1 MAVQDGF
8 GKVSGSESLVFAY
21 DLKDTTNS
29 FKGQPATNIWTSGN
43 PNAHGGVAQTIQ
55 TNYFLG
61 KVIDSGVVYRN
72 YVTNPAQSDTSTY
85 FNNAGLNMGSMSF
98 NNLNPATRYIQ
109 ISFDYYGVTPYRRF
123 CCSGTGLN
131 GYLGVTSTDST
142 TDTYGWDTTYS
153 PGSGD
158 DWNNDASR
166 MGYWQKISL
175 IVALRGDKNPSN
187 IWALYIYM
195 DAATQGDG
203 YFANMI
209 FTEHATYPSGPIRWT
224 SGTRSNTQGLLDLT
238 GNNSI
243 DLSNVSFDSNAK
255 MVFDGTNDYI
265 GFGDVSGNIGGK
277 SQATMELIL
286 KINAL
291 KSNDLQEVFGFR
303 NNSNFDFYMII
314 LPSENSGLTEFRV
327 RNSSGTYYDLNPNIN
342 SYIGNYIHIMFS
354 VGPGGRKVYF
364 NGSLVGS
371 SPTWT
376 GSFGATSPF
385 SVGNY
390 LAGMIWSVLGEIPV
404 AKLYDRELSTTEITN
419 NYLKYKRQY
428 GLT

>member
-21 DLKDTTNS
+21 DLKDTINS
-29 FKGQPATNIWTSGN
+29 YSGEPTTNICNNADFSTAISGTAGGTFGGWTFGSW
-43 PNAHGGVAQTIQ
+43 
-55 TNYFLG
+55 
-61 KVIDSGVVYRN
+61 
-72 YVTNPAQSDTSTY
+72 DTSNSHET
-85 FNNAGLNMGSMSF
+85 
-98 NNLNPATRYIQ
+98 
-109 ISFDYYGVTPYRRF
+109 V
-123 CCSGTGLN
+123 
-131 GYLGVTSTDST
+131 
-142 TDTYGWDTTYS
+142 TDTYNGQSINALKITLGNYPAHFFSSNWGTETIPGRTYTWTNLLKGTPGQVVQMYSHWGNLLTVTLTGEWQEFSTTFVRGATLGLYMYYNPIHS
-153 PGSGD
+153 AVG
-158 DWNNDASR
+158 NVI
-166 MGYWQKISL
+166 Y
-175 IVALRGDKNPSN
+175 VARVQVEEKSHKTP
-187 IWALYIYM
+187 
-195 DAATQGDG
+195 
-203 YFANMI
+203 
-209 FTEHATYPSGPIRWT
+209 FTTT
-224 SGTRSNTQGLLDLT
+224 SRSNTQGLLDLT

-342 SYIGNYIHIMFS
+342 SYIGNYVHIMFS

>member
-1 MAVQDGF
+1 MAVQDGY

-21 DLKDTTNS
+21 DLKDTLNSYRGEPTTNL
-29 FKGQPATNIWTSGN
+29 ATGLGLYDLGAGLTYIGIEDGWKKYSMGGTWNGGGYPYCMALEPVTFNGGSVYTTKATIKTNVEYKFNYFGVSGIN
-43 PNAHGGVAQTIQ
+43 YVNEPMNNGGVGTATINSDGSRTVSRYNFAY
-55 TNYFLG
+55 TNTTNQLG
-61 KVIDSGVVYRN
+61 YLN
-72 YVTNPAQSDTSTY
+72 TNPI
-85 FNNAGLNMGSMSF
+85 N
-98 NNLNPATRYIQ
+98 
-109 ISFDYYGVTPYRRF
+109 
-123 CCSGTGLN
+123 GT
-131 GYLGVTSTDST
+131 TF
-142 TDTYGWDTTYS
+142 
-153 PGSGD
+153 
-158 DWNNDASR
+158 
-166 MGYWQKISL
+166 
-175 IVALRGDKNPSN
+175 NPSSDFVWLKEYQSEQKSHPTPFIN
-187 IWALYIYM
+187 
-195 DAATQGDG
+195 
-203 YFANMI
+203 
-209 FTEHATYPSGPIRWT
+209 
-224 SGTRSNTQGLLDLT
+224 GTRSTTQGLLDLT
-238 GNNSI
+238 GNNTI
-243 DLSNVSFDSNAK
+243 NLSNVSFDSNAK

-286 KINAL
+286 KIDAL

-342 SYIGNYIHIMFS
+342 SYIGNYIHIIFS

-364 NGSLVGS
+364 NGSLVDS

-390 LAGMIWSVLGEIPV
+390 LVGMIWSVLGEIPV
-404 AKLYDRELSTTEITN
+404 AKLYDRELSSTEITN

>member
-21 DLKDTTNS
+21 DLKDTINS
-29 FKGQPATNIWTSGN
+29 YKGEPT
-43 PNAHGGVAQTIQ
+43 
-55 TNYFLG
+55 TNYFASFGVAMPNLSG
-61 KVIDSGVVYRN
+61 ANVTTTLPDGTTGTVFRVTVNSNSNTSRCSMGINLPNQIPQANVSYTISHWIRTTGTVPVAAGWEAEVSFPDGYARPSFESGYIGDYGSLVQPNNISSTWQRVSYTYSYSTTKTSNITPFIYFGSPIGGTQDTIGATID
-72 YVTNPAQSDTSTY
+72 
-85 FNNAGLNMGSMSF
+85 F
-98 NNLNPATRYIQ
+98 
-109 ISFDYYGVTPYRRF
+109 YGFQFEVNSHSTPY
-123 CCSGTGLN
+123 TT
-131 GYLGVTSTDST
+131 TS
-142 TDTYGWDTTYS
+142 
-153 PGSGD
+153 
-158 DWNNDASR
+158 
-166 MGYWQKISL
+166 
-175 IVALRGDKNPSN
+175 
-187 IWALYIYM
+187 
-195 DAATQGDG
+195 
-203 YFANMI
+203 
-209 FTEHATYPSGPIRWT
+209 
-224 SGTRSNTQGLLDLT
+224 RSNTQGLLDLT

-342 SYIGNYIHIMFS
+342 SYIGNYVHIMFS
-354 VGPGGRKVYF
+354 VGSGGRKVYF

-404 AKLYDRELSTTEITN
+404 AKLYDRELSSTEITN